1 MSLLIEY
8 SKANFT
14 SPDYG
19 KIINKTDKNEL
30 NSGEFDFDYIK
41 GCNGQNVL
49 WGSEKPLKEKCLPE
63 HLQMI
68 GFSCNNIWNNSTKR
82 KTIVE

>member
-8 SKANFT
+8 SNANFK

-19 KIINKTDKNEL
+19 RVINKTDEHDINSNEF
-30 NSGEFDFDYIK
+30 NFDYIK
-41 GCNGQNVL
+41 GCNDKNVL
-49 WGSEKPLKEKCLPE
+49 WGSEKPLKETCLPE
-63 HLQMI
+63 HLQMVGI
-68 GFSCNNIWNNSTKR
+68 SCNNIWNNSTKR